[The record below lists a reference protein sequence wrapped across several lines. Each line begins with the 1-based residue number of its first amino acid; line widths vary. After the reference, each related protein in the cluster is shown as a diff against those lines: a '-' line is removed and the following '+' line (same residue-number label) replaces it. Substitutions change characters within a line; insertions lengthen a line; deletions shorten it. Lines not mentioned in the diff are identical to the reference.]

1 MPHGIRSAMK
11 SPIAVVVLAA
21 GAGTRMKSA
30 VPKVLHPLAG
40 WPMVRHVLENVAQ
53 LKPARII
60 GVVSPGAKGVAAAF
74 APYPTVVQR
83 QPLGTG
89 HATKAALGALKGH
102 RGPVLV
108 VFADAPL
115 VTTAA
120 RSWRQAS
127 ISLWIVAVGVLGFT
141 ASDPTPYGRLIV
153 RRGVLE
159 KIVESRDAD
168 EAEKAIDFCNSGVM
182 CVDGALLAQLL
193 AGIGNKNVK
202 REYYLVDAVA
212 VARAAGH
219 RAIAIEG
226 DEAEFQGV
234 NSRAELAVAER
245 ALQQRLRAAALAA
258 GVTMSDPDTVWL
270 SADTRFAPDV
280 TIGPNVRFGLGV
292 SVGPNVEIKAFCDIE
307 GARIGKGAIIGPFAR
322 IRPGS
327 DVADDVH
334 IGNFVELKAT
344 RMGRG
349 AKANHLA
356 YLGDSDI
363 GARSNIGAGTIAV
376 NYDGFGKWRTVIGDD
391 AFIGSN
397 SSLVAPIRVGRG
409 ANVTAGSAITE
420 DVPAGAVA
428 FGRARQVTKKGRAAP
443 LRAKLKARAAAAK
456 RAKAKKK

>member
-1 MPHGIRSAMK
+1 
-11 SPIAVVVLAA
+11 
-21 GAGTRMKSA
+21 MKSA
-30 VPKVLHPLAG
+30 LPKVLHPVAG
-40 WPMVRHVLENVAQ
+40 WPMVRHVLENVAR
-53 LKPARII
+53 LKPARVV
-60 GVVSPGAKGVAAAF
+60 GVVAPGAKAVAAAF
-74 APYPTVVQR
+74 APHPTVVQR

-89 HATKAALGALKGH
+89 HATKAALAVLKGH

-108 VFADAPL
+108 VYADAPL
-115 VTTAA
+115 VTTATLRKLIDA
-120 RSWRQAS
+120 CRDERA
-127 ISLWIVAVGVLGFT
+127 AVGVLGFT

-168 EAEKAIDFCNSGVM
+168 EAVKAIDFCNSGVM
-182 CVDGALLAQLL
+182 CLDGAMLAELLG
-193 AGIGNKNVK
+193 GIGNDNVK
-202 REYYLVDAVA
+202 HEYYLTDAVA

-226 DEAEFQGV
+226 AESEFQGV

-245 ALQQRLRAAALAA
+245 ALQQRLRSAAMAG
-258 GVTMSDPDTVWL
+258 GVTMTDPETVWL
-270 SADTRFAPDV
+270 SADTRFANDV
-280 TIGPNVRFGLGV
+280 TIGPNVRFGPGV
-292 SVGPNVEIKAFCDIE
+292 SVGANVEIKAFCDIE
-307 GARIGKGAIIGPFAR
+307 GARIGKGALIGPFAR
-322 IRPGS
+322 IRPGTE
-327 DVADDVH
+327 VADEAH

-376 NYDGFGKWRTVIGDD
+376 NYDGFGKWRTVIGED

-397 SSLVAPIRVGRG
+397 SSLVAPVRVGRG
-409 ANVTAGSAITE
+409 ANVTAASAITE

-428 FGRARQVTKKGRAAP
+428 FGRARQTTKKGRAVA
-443 LRAKLKARAAAAK
+443 LRAKLQARAAAAK
-456 RAKAKKK
+456 RAKKTKKK

>member
-1 MPHGIRSAMK
+1 MK

-30 VPKVLHPLAG
+30 LHKVLHPLAG
-40 WPMVRHVLENVAQ
+40 WPMVRHVLDNVER
-53 LKPARII
+53 LKPSRII
-60 GVVSPGAKGVAAAF
+60 GVVSPGAKDVTAAF
-74 APYPTVVQR
+74 APHRTVVQNK
-83 QPLGTG
+83 PLGTG
-89 HATKAALGALKGH
+89 HATKAALRALKGH
-102 RGPVLV
+102 RGLVLV
-108 VFADAPL
+108 VYADAPL
-115 VTTAA
+115 VTTVTLQKLIDACRKENA
-120 RSWRQAS
+120 
-127 ISLWIVAVGVLGFT
+127 AVGVLGFV

-182 CVDGALLAQLL
+182 CLDGALLVDLL
-193 AGIGNKNVK
+193 SGIRNDNVK
-202 REYYLVDAVA
+202 REYYLTDAVA

-234 NSRAELAVAER
+234 NSRAELAIAEQ
-245 ALQQRLRAAALAA
+245 ALQQRLRAAALAG
-258 GVTMSDPDTVWL
+258 GVTMTDPGTVWL
-270 SADTRFAPDV
+270 SADTKFANDV
-280 TIGPNVRFGLGV
+280 TIGPNVRFGPGV

-307 GARIGKGAIIGPFAR
+307 GARIGKGALIGPFAR
-322 IRPGS
+322 IRRGS
-327 DVADDVH
+327 EVADDVH

-376 NYDGFGKWRTVIGDD
+376 NYDGFGKWRTVIGED

-397 SSLVAPIRVGRG
+397 SSLVAPVRIGRG

-428 FGRARQVTKKGRAAP
+428 FGRARQVIKKGRAAP

-456 RAKAKKK
+456 RAKNKKKM